1 MPLEIHMN
9 TFLLVLVG
17 LMFGMM
23 LLALIAPIMT
33 IGGMLVALFG
43 LLTGNGA
50 LAGWGALA
58 WLVGS
63 GVWLSVGA
71 KPVYNVN

>member
-1 MPLEIHMN
+1 MN
-9 TFLLVLVG
+9 TFLLIIVALLFGLV
-17 LMFGMM
+17 
-23 LLALIAPIMT
+23 LLALIAPLIT
-33 IGGMLVALFG
+33 IAGMLVALFG
-43 LLTGNGA
+43 LLTGNGV

-63 GVWLSVGA
+63 GVWLIVGA

>member
-1 MPLEIHMN
+1 MN
-9 TFLLVLVG
+9 TVLLVIVASL
-17 LMFGMM
+17 FGMV
-23 LLALIAPIMT
+23 LLALIAPIITMC
-33 IGGMLVALFG
+33 GMLVALFG

-58 WLVGS
+58 WLIGS
-63 GVWLSVGA
+63 GIWMFVGA

>member
-1 MPLEIHMN
+1 MN
-9 TFLLVLVG
+9 TVLLVIVASL
-17 LMFGMM
+17 FGMV
-23 LLALIAPIMT
+23 LLTLIAPIITMC
-33 IGGMLVALFG
+33 GMLVALFG

-58 WLVGS
+58 WLIGS
-63 GVWLSVGA
+63 GIWMFVGA

>member
-1 MPLEIHMN
+1 MN
-9 TFLLVLVG
+9 TFLLVIVALLFG
-17 LMFGMM
+17 LM
-23 LLALIAPIMT
+23 LIALIAPIVT

-58 WLVGS
+58 WLIGS
-63 GVWLSVGA
+63 GIWMFVGA